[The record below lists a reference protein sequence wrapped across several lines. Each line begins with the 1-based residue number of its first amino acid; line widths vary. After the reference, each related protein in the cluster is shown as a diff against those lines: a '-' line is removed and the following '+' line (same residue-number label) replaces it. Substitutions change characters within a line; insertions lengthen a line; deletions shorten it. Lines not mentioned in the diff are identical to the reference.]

1 MGDLRSGNEGVGA
14 RSLPRS
20 KATSWDVAGRNH
32 EAERGPR
39 QVDNPPEAKGRDD
52 QRPDSRVHE
61 GLCTLGQESVV
72 QIQGLR
78 AQGHHVSCPHG
89 LGRPA
94 ASPGAGSTRP
104 CSPAGTGT
112 SAGHTGWR
120 RTSRRIP
127 ACTYLNTIHKVLMG
141 EDMAEVQPKKSGR
154 RRRVRYERTY
164 SNSMWHTDYN
174 LLDDGR
180 WFIVYMDDASRCIT
194 GFGVFDAATGRHA
207 LDVLG
212 RAMEEHGIPASI
224 LTDRGRSVMPTS
236 PSPGGGA
243 GRSSKRSW
251 PGWTYGTWW
260 PASTTRRPTAS
271 WRGST
276 GGCNA
281 GRPGSSAHHT
291 TRPSEVACRPCGG
304 HIPPVGAHGSCGQ
317 ADQVAQPRPEAH
329 VPKEEEGDAC
339 PGVPAED
346 APAGGQGRD
355 RQTDGG
361 AVSCP
366 VRGWGPLLLG
376 SPS

>member
-224 LTDRGRSVMPTS
+224 LTDRGAQLCQRVRVPEAG
-236 PSPGGGA
+236 PDGVRKGA
-243 GRSSKRSW
+243 GPAGHTARGGPHQPPADQRQAGEVPRGAATQAARVHRRITPQDRPRS
-251 PGWTYGTWW
+251 P
-260 PASTTRRPTAS
+260 
-271 WRGST
+271 
-276 GGCNA
+276 A
-281 GRPGSSAHHT
+281 GRVGDIFHPSGPTDPVARLIKWHNHDRRHMSPKKRRETPAQAFQRKMPPPGAKVVT
-291 TRPSEVACRPCGG
+291 
-304 HIPPVGAHGSCGQ
+304 
-317 ADQVAQPRPEAH
+317 D
-329 VPKEEEGDAC
+329 K
-339 PGVPAED
+339 
-346 APAGGQGRD
+346 
-355 RQTDGG
+355 QTGEQYR
-361 AVSCP
+361 
-366 VRGWGPLLLG
+366 VR
-376 SPS
+376 